1 MHEPTA
7 NGPAATRRGAQER
20 LLQLAGMYRGLS
32 RRELAQALGRDPSNL
47 FPPNG
52 NPKLDYLARLA
63 HVLDWPLGDVAE
75 AILVAPDE
83 ETATGERD
91 TFDALDEMAKAA
103 HAAGDYPRLRE
114 LAERMDRAA
123 TTPNEHAL
131 AALREGGAWDG
142 MGRYTAQL
150 EAIRRGLA
158 ADATRPDLRLLLRS
172 NLANAHYT
180 LWYLFEARSMARELI
195 EGFDREA
202 PATRPARAARAFS
215 HYVLG
220 NTDRRLLGQQPES
233 RGRFARSAMDM
244 LREAE
249 RQYLALAEEF
259 DHDGWRGVANTCRGA
274 ILEVEVALGERDPE
288 AALDELTAG
297 VEGWDEGDDAGD
309 RLESRGWWCIF
320 GCNVALRH
328 LGGRELQQRMA
339 TLATS
344 GRAIATRLGN
354 WAMRERLFTLEL
366 TQRKRLNELAGFTV
380 DWTIRQD
387 DVKVLVGT
395 MGRFPSFRNTG
406 WQILQDATVVGS
418 N

>member
-7 NGPAATRRGAQER
+7 IESAASRRGAQER

-63 HVLDWPLGDVAE
+63 GVLDWPLGDVAE
-75 AILVAPDE
+75 AILVAPEDGSPEADDE
-83 ETATGERD
+83 TFADID
-91 TFDALDEMAKAA
+91 TKAKAA
-103 HAAGDYPRLRE
+103 HMAGDYAAMRT
-114 LAERMDRAA
+114 LAERMERVA
-123 TTPNEHAL
+123 TMPDQRAL

-150 EAIRRGLA
+150 EAIRRGLQE
-158 ADATRPDLRLLLRS
+158 DVTRPDLRLLLRS

-195 EGFDREA
+195 DGFDREA
-202 PATRPARAARAFS
+202 PSARPARAARAFS

-220 NTDRRLLGQQPES
+220 NTDRRLLGQQPEN
-233 RGRFARSAMDM
+233 RVRFARTAFAS
-244 LREAE
+244 LREAKA
-249 RQYLALAEEF
+249 RYDALAAEF

-274 ILEVEVALGERDPE
+274 IIESEVALGDRDPE
-288 AALDELTAG
+288 SALDELTGG
-297 VEGWDEGDDAGD
+297 VEGWDTGDDAGD

-320 GCNVALRH
+320 GCNIALRH
-328 LGGRELQQRMA
+328 LDGRELQRHMA
-339 TLATS
+339 KLAPTGS
-344 GRAIATRLGN
+344 AIAARLGN

-366 TQRKRLNELAGFTV
+366 MQRQRLNELAGFAV

-406 WQILQDATVVGS
+406 WRILQEATVVGS